1 MTELFERASRLKI
14 IYNTPKGALWP
25 HDLWELPL
33 TSAVGKANLDDIAR
47 QLHYDLKDRET
58 VSFVENPAPKDEA
71 KQVAFDVVKRV
82 IEVRKTERDAAK
94 AEEVKT
100 AMRQKVAAIIEEKQ
114 DGELRGKS
122 LAELQE
128 MLK

>member
-1 MTELFERASRLKI
+1 MTELFERASRLRI
-14 IYNTPKGALWP
+14 TYATRSGVLDVG
-25 HDLWELPL
+25 DLWTLPL
-33 TSAVGKANLDDIAR
+33 SRLDDVAKT
-47 QLHYDLKDRET
+47 LHRELREQET
-58 VSFVENPAPKDEA
+58 VSFVDDPPKKDEA

-82 IEVRKTERDAAK
+82 IEVIKGERATAAEQETR
-94 AEEVKT
+94 A
-100 AMRQKVAAIIEEKQ
+100 ALRQKVAAIIEEKQ